1 MNRSENDRRDK
12 VPISGGPVQVYLL
25 RDADPAFDALE
36 ERWRGT
42 LSPAERD
49 RAGRYR
55 FPRHARQSRLAHALK
70 RHALSWHLPRI
81 APADWRFELTDH
93 GKPYVAG
100 AADAPVFNLSHS
112 DGMIAL
118 AVAPPNGAGPC
129 LGVDVEA
136 MNRTV
141 SEGVAERFFAAREV
155 ADLRALPN
163 HAREERFFA
172 LWALKESYIKAVG
185 LGLGIPLDS
194 FAFRFTGADRRSL
207 SFRADREERPE
218 DWAFRQT
225 VVPRPGG
232 GGHSL
237 ALACGMDDQVSRM
250 EVAVNEITPD
260 GEARP
265 QAVRWLRTSAAT
277 GA

>member
-1 MNRSENDRRDK
+1 MS
-12 VPISGGPVQVYLL
+12 PSGETVHVYLL

-49 RAGRYR
+49 RADR
-55 FPRHARQSRLAHALK
+55 FRFARHARQSRLAHALK
-70 RHALSWHLPRI
+70 RHALSSHLPRI
-81 APADWRFELTDH
+81 APADWRFELTGH

-100 AADAPVFNLSHS
+100 VADAPVFNLSHS

-118 AVAPPNGAGPC
+118 AVAPPNGCGLC

-155 ADLRALPN
+155 ADLRALPD
-163 HAREERFFA
+163 HARDDRFFA
-172 LWALKESYIKAVG
+172 LWALKESYIKALG
-185 LGLGIPLDS
+185 LGLAIPLDS
-194 FAFRFTGADRRSL
+194 FAFRFTGEDWRSL
-207 SFRADREERPE
+207 SFRAEREERPE
-218 DWAFRQT
+218 DWVFRQT
-225 VVPRPGG
+225 VVSRPGG

-237 ALACGMDDQVSRM
+237 ALACGVQDQATRMNVEVS
-250 EVAVNEITPD
+250 EITPD
-260 GEARP
+260 GAARP
-265 QAVRWLRTSAAT
+265 QTVRWLRTSAAA

>member
-12 VPISGGPVQVYLL
+12 LPISGGPVGVYLL

-36 ERWRGT
+36 ERWRGA

-70 RHALSWHLPRI
+70 RHALSWHLPGI
-81 APADWRFELTDH
+81 APADLQFELTDH

-141 SEGVAERFFAAREV
+141 SEGVAERFFAPNAASV
-155 ADLRALPN
+155 TDPVPPVPQFSPIQTAANIDISIRAEN
-163 HAREERFFA
+163 
-172 LWALKESYIKAVG
+172 G
-185 LGLGIPLDS
+185 
-194 FAFRFTGADRRSL
+194 
-207 SFRADREERPE
+207 
-218 DWAFRQT
+218 
-225 VVPRPGG
+225 
-232 GGHSL
+232 
-237 ALACGMDDQVSRM
+237 
-250 EVAVNEITPD
+250 
-260 GEARP
+260 
-265 QAVRWLRTSAAT
+265 LRTMRI
-277 GA
+277 